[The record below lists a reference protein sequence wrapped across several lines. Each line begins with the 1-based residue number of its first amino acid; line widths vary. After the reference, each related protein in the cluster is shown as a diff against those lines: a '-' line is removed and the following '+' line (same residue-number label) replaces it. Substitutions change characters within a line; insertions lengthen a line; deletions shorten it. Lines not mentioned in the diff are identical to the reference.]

1 MLTDAEDN
9 DFMEV
14 GSPGNDEDF
23 KPHTKKRATKD
34 KGKKLPINE
43 GPINRISSKRT
54 KKEETLEEG
63 IEGNSYK
70 INSPSGVESD

>member
-14 GSPGNDEDF
+14 GSPENDEGF
-23 KPHTKKRATKD
+23 KPPTKKRATKA

-43 GPINRISSKRT
+43 GPTNRISFKRT

-63 IEGNSYK
+63 IEGNS
-70 INSPSGVESD
+70 